1 MRLFPWLP
9 GLVGLLIGGSPA
21 RAEVTAEI
29 VDWGVV
35 SGRTDR
41 AISGDGG
48 SGLEAAKP
56 MNGVRYGERTDRI
69 EARLCRS
76 FGMTIR
82 LRSGDSALPRKVEVQ
97 ALHPLFTRDDG
108 ATSRIDAFP
117 SYVLD
122 EGLSHIGFTFEKPWE
137 LAEGAWTIR
146 VMARGREIA
155 SKAFTIT
162 AQVGGAGSECGKG
175 A

>member
-1 MRLFPWLP
+1 MRFLPWLP
-9 GLVGLLIGGSPA
+9 ALVSLLIGGSQA
-21 RAEVTAEI
+21 RAEVTAET

-41 AISGDGG
+41 TVSGDEGI
-48 SGLEAAKP
+48 GLEAAKP
-56 MNGVRYGERTDRI
+56 MNAVRYGERADRI

-82 LRSGDSALPRKVEVQ
+82 LRSGHSALPRKVEV
-97 ALHPLFTRDDG
+97 HPLFTRDDG
-108 ATSRIDAFP
+108 ATSRVDAFP

-122 EGLSHIGFTFEKPWE
+122 RGLSHIGFTFEKPWE

-155 SKAFTIT
+155 SKAFTVT